1 MPLQNGIRPGN
12 FLNQSSF
19 SLLPLQPYFIAEVR
33 CFALF
38 RNYRGSFVSC
48 GRALQWCSHSFDMRA
63 LGGGASS
70 VRTDSTMLTGDWNII
85 HVSFVVLC
93 RIQDPAKYLF
103 NLQNPEM
110 TVKEVAESAVRETVG
125 GSEIR
130 PFSRARG
137 SAPRTP
143 RKSLCRICST
153 SILAQSDQPRH
164 LVVLFIS
171 VMAMWVSLWF
181 AAFS

>member
-1 MPLQNGIRPGN
+1 
-12 FLNQSSF
+12 
-19 SLLPLQPYFIAEVR
+19 
-33 CFALF
+33 
-38 RNYRGSFVSC
+38 
-48 GRALQWCSHSFDMRA
+48 
-63 LGGGASS
+63 
-70 VRTDSTMLTGDWNII
+70 MLTGDWNII

-93 RIQDPAKYLF
+93 RIQDPATYLF
-103 NLQNPEM
+103 NLQSPEM

-130 PFSRARG
+130 PFSRARQP
-137 SAPRTP
+137 PRTP

-153 SILAQSDQPRH
+153 SILARSDQLRH